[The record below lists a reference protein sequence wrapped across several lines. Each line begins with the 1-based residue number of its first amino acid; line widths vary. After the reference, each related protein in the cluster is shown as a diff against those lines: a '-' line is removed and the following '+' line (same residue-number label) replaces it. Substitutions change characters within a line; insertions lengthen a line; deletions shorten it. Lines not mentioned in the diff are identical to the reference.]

1 MTTTPETEP
10 RPDWADSCCG
20 VCPAQKLAAG
30 QFDVIAAPG
39 TGYQYSPELDVRVD
53 VVTKQPTCVHPFRVG
68 LPPGLYLSAGTPVP
82 APGAER
88 PERPTRQGS
97 GRRPRSRWAVFTP
110 TPEQLVLPEQLDD
123 LEGWLIAMLRTAAPN
138 EMDSALKQ
146 AESIASE
153 RFSSGD
159 IIAALR
165 RVLSSELAG

>member
-1 MTTTPETEP
+1 MTTTLETEP
-10 RPDWADSCCG
+10 RPEWADSCCG
-20 VCPAQKLAAG
+20 VCPAQKLPVG

-39 TGYQYSPELDVRVD
+39 SGYQYDPALDVRVD
-53 VVTKQPTCVHPFRVG
+53 VVTKKPTCVHPFRVG
-68 LPPGLYLSAGTPVP
+68 LPPGLYLSAGTEVP

-88 PERPTRQGS
+88 PARPVREP
-97 GRRPRSRWAVFTP
+97 GRRPRTRSAVFTP

-123 LEGWLIAMLRTAAPN
+123 LEGWLIAMLRTARPN